1 MYMYVLQYVLIYFYS
16 VNCVP
21 GFVQPSKRFEK
32 PCEVKTV
39 YDMYGM
45 NILEK

>member
-1 MYMYVLQYVLIYFYS
+1 MYVLQYVLIYFYS